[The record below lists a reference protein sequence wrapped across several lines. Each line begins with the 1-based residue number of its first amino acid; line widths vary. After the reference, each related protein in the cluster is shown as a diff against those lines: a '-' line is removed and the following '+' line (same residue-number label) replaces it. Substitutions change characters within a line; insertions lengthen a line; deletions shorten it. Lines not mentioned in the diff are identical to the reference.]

1 MSTKKCWET
10 KQSKNY
16 KRDYFVNKESGV
28 SQWGKQNKED
38 ILPAGWEYCIAKS
51 GNMFYYNMHYK
62 RAQWEKPNESDK
74 LTVPEGF
81 EEKRSTNCRNVYYVD
96 SKTGKT
102 QWTYPEEK
110 ETRESKDLLGLQTRQ
125 SIDDDSYVNQ
135 ELDLRTQKSV
145 GQKVRDKPIKKR
157 TPTRNNHKKMIEK
170 NRKLHNLIS
179 FLSQERSKDTEDF
192 KTLSHEI
199 QKTKEEIRALSN
211 ELDKKEDEE
220 LKPRFKFNINTDED
234 FYDARRT
241 VQKDIRDKVLIKQIK
256 KDLNDNFVASYLE
269 NEELYRQAG
278 QSFEEEDS
286 DTEYDSA
293 DESADESA
301 DDEFFDA
308 HDETRI
314 QMLANQLLAESR
326 QKPIVDQYR
335 EEKSVA
341 KDGHGIGLP
350 YPRQKSRALSRESL
364 SKHEEQEA
372 LRDSHRDE

>member
-10 KQSKNY
+10 KKSKSY

-28 SQWGKQNKED
+28 SQWGKQNNED
-38 ILPAGWEYCIAKS
+38 ILPAGWECCIAKS
-51 GNMFYYNMHYK
+51 GNMFYYNMHYE

-110 ETRESKDLLGLQTRQ
+110 ETRESKDLLGLQIKQ
-125 SIDDDSYVNQ
+125 SIDDDPYVNQ

-145 GQKVRDKPIKKR
+145 GQKVRDKPIQKR

-179 FLSQERSKDTEDF
+179 LLNQERSKDTEDF

-199 QKTKEEIRALSN
+199 QKTKQEIRALTN
-211 ELDKKEDEE
+211 ELDKKE
-220 LKPRFKFNINTDED
+220 DED

-241 VQKDIRDKVLIKQIK
+241 VQKDIRDKVLIKQIE
-256 KDLNDNFVASYLE
+256 KDLNDDFVTSYLE

-278 QSFEEEDS
+278 QSSEEEDFDTDS
-286 DTEYDSA
+286 DTEYDTA
-293 DESADESA
+293 DESS
-301 DDEFFDA
+301 DDEFY
-308 HDETRI
+308 E
-314 QMLANQLLAESR
+314 ANEEPQHRLLAKTTFKGR
-326 QKPIVDQYR
+326 
-335 EEKSVA
+335 
-341 KDGHGIGLP
+341 
-350 YPRQKSRALSRESL
+350 
-364 SKHEEQEA
+364 
-372 LRDSHRDE
+372 